1 MTNFICAD
9 MCEIEIKK
17 VAEKALK
24 TADNLGIAT
33 EKAKGIALKAKEKV
47 SESVSDNS
55 ESPVNYAVNKIQD
68 DAKNVSED
76 AIYLFNKQGKKSV
89 NKTVKNTK
97 KLEQS
102 IEEVRA
108 KRKIKKDKSKVNNP
122 DRYTPKAPDDT
133 VMIDDIVSKNTP
145 KNTQNKVRSASSIK
159 TKETV
164 SAVKSNQPIINASK
178 QSVKDTAKAINKSSQ
193 IAKETAKQFAKG
205 AKKAARATK
214 RAIKAMIESTKA
226 LVNAIIAGGWVSVVI
241 IILISLVA
249 ALCSS
254 FYGIFFS
261 SETSQSGMNITSVI
275 QQINNEFDDKIDE
288 IKSSGSF
295 DGVEVIGSRSN
306 WKDILSIYAVKTT
319 TDENNPM
326 EVATVDENKKS
337 ILSSIF
343 WDMNNISKSV
353 ETRTETI
360 TKESTDEQ
368 GNKIE
373 TTKQVE
379 KKYIVITLSG
389 KTAEDMSV
397 SYSFND
403 TQKKYLAELKSDKNN
418 KLWASL
424 IYNIGGVSG
433 GSGIDIKDLDFSN
446 ETVNDTQKK
455 IVAVAT
461 NSAKYG
467 ISARSGYCQAWV
479 ADVYQAVTGSRGSAH
494 CALCAADM
502 WAVSSDWSKI
512 PVGATVYGYASNPYG
527 HVGIYIGNGMVAH
540 NIGEIK
546 IQSLESWVKTYK
558 GFAWG
563 WENGN
568 ILVNN
573 TINKSRVDKHS
584 AFCT

>member
-9 MCEIEIKK
+9 VGEIEIKK

-24 TADNLGIAT
+24 TANNLGIAT
-33 EKAKGIALKAKEKV
+33 EKAKGITLKAKEKV
-47 SESVSDNS
+47 SENVSDNS
-55 ESPVNYAVNKIQD
+55 ESPVNYAVNKVQD
-68 DAKNVSED
+68 NAKSVSED

-89 NKTVKNTK
+89 NETVKNTK

-102 IEEVRA
+102 IEEVQA
-108 KRKIKKDKSKVNNP
+108 KRKIKKDKSKVNTP
-122 DRYTPKAPDDT
+122 DKYTPKAPDDT
-133 VMIDDIVSKNTP
+133 VKTDDIASKNMP

-164 SAVKSNQPIINASK
+164 SVIKSKQPIIKASK
-178 QSVKDTAKAINKSSQ
+178 QSAKDTAKAINKSSQ
-193 IAKETAKQFAKG
+193 IAKETAKQSAKG

-214 RAIKAMIESTKA
+214 RAIKSMIESTKA
-226 LVNAIIAGGWVSVVI
+226 LVNAIIAGGWVSVVV
-241 IILISLVA
+241 IILICLVV

-326 EVATVDENKKS
+326 EVATVDENKKA

-353 ETRTETI
+353 ETRTETV
-360 TKESTDEQ
+360 TKESTDGQ
-368 GNKIE
+368 GNTIE
-373 TTKQVE
+373 TTEQVE
-379 KKYIVITLSG
+379 KKYLVITLTG
-389 KTAEDMSV
+389 KTADDMAN
-397 SYSFND
+397 SYLFND
-403 TQKKYLAELKSDKNN
+403 TQKKYLAELMSDKIN
-418 KLWASL
+418 KCWASL

-502 WAVSSDWSKI
+502 WAVSSDFSQI
-512 PVGATVYGYASNPYG
+512 PVGATVYGYSSSQYG

-546 IQSLESWVKTYK
+546 IQSFESWIKTYK

-563 WENGN
+563 WENGY
-568 ILVNN
+568 I
-573 TINKSRVDKHS
+573 IS
-584 AFCT
+584 F

>member
-1 MTNFICAD
+1 MS
-9 MCEIEIKK
+9 EIEIKK
-17 VAEKALK
+17 VAEKTLK
-24 TADNLGIAT
+24 TADSLGIAT

-47 SESVSDNS
+47 SENVNDNS
-55 ESPVNYAVNKIQD
+55 EIPVNYAIDKVQD
-68 DAKNVSED
+68 DAKNISED
-76 AIYLFNKQGKKSV
+76 AIYLFKKQGKKSV
-89 NKTVKNTK
+89 NETVKNTK

-108 KRKIKKDKSKVNNP
+108 KRKIKKDKSKINNP
-122 DRYTPKAPDDT
+122 DKYTPKAPDDT
-133 VMIDDIVSKNTP
+133 VKTDDDIVSKNIP

-178 QSVKDTAKAINKSSQ
+178 QSAKDTAKAINKSSQ
-193 IAKETAKQFAKG
+193 IAKETAKQSAKG

-241 IILISLVA
+241 IILICLVA

-295 DGVEVIGSRSN
+295 DGVEVIGSCSN
-306 WKDILSIYAVKTT
+306 WKDVLSIYAVKTT

-343 WDMNNISKSV
+343 WDMNGISKSV
-353 ETRTETI
+353 EIRTETI

-373 TTKQVE
+373 TTEQVK
-379 KKYIVITLSG
+379 KKYLVITLTG
-389 KTAEDMSV
+389 KSAEDMST

-403 TQKKYLAELKSDKNN
+403 TQKKYLAELMSDKNN

-433 GSGIDIKDLDFSN
+433 GSGIDIKGLDFSN

-502 WAVSSDWSKI
+502 RAVSSDWSKI

-546 IQSLESWVKTYK
+546 TQSLESWIKTYK

-563 WENGN
+563 WEN
-568 ILVNN
+568 
-573 TINKSRVDKHS
+573 TNKL
-584 AFCT
+584 

>member
-1 MTNFICAD
+1 MIFFKNMTNFICAD

-47 SESVSDNS
+47 SENVSDNS
-55 ESPVNYAVNKIQD
+55 ESPVNYAIDKVQD
-68 DAKNVSED
+68 NVESLSED
-76 AIYLFNKQGKKSV
+76 AVYLFNQQGKKSV
-89 NKTVKNTK
+89 NETVKSTK

-108 KRKIKKDKSKVNNP
+108 RRKIKKDKRKVNNP

-133 VMIDDIVSKNTP
+133 VKTDNIVSKNEP

-164 SAVKSNQPIINASK
+164 SAVKSQQPIIKASK
-178 QSVKDTAKAINKSSQ
+178 QSAKDTAKAINKSSQ
-193 IAKETAKQFAKG
+193 IAKETAKQSAKG

-241 IILISLVA
+241 IILICLVA

-512 PVGATVYGYASNPYG
+512 PVGAAIYGYSSSKYG

-540 NIGEIK
+540 NIGYIK
-546 IQSLESWVKTYK
+546 IEPIEDWIKTYK

-563 WENGN
+563 WENN
-568 ILVNN
+568 MSLV
-573 TINKSRVDKHS
+573 
-584 AFCT
+584 

>member
-1 MTNFICAD
+1 MIFFKNMTNFICAD

-47 SESVSDNS
+47 SENVSDNS
-55 ESPVNYAVNKIQD
+55 ESPVNYAIDKVQD
-68 DAKNVSED
+68 NVESLSED
-76 AIYLFNKQGKKSV
+76 AVYLFNQQGKKSV
-89 NKTVKNTK
+89 NETVKSTK

-108 KRKIKKDKSKVNNP
+108 RRKIKKDKRKVNNP

-133 VMIDDIVSKNTP
+133 VKTDNIVSKNEP

-164 SAVKSNQPIINASK
+164 SAVKSQQPIIKASK
-178 QSVKDTAKAINKSSQ
+178 QSAKDTAKAINKSSQ

-306 WKDILSIYAVKTT
+306 WKDVLSIYAVKTT

-512 PVGATVYGYASNPYG
+512 PVGAAIYGYSSSKYG

-540 NIGEIK
+540 NIGYIK
-546 IQSLESWVKTYK
+546 IEPIEDWIKTYK

-563 WENGN
+563 WENN
-568 ILVNN
+568 MSLV
-573 TINKSRVDKHS
+573 
-584 AFCT
+584 

>member
-1 MTNFICAD
+1 MAKTDIKTVAKKNIKT
-9 MCEIEIKK
+9 IET
-17 VAEKALK
+17 V
-24 TADNLGIAT
+24 GIIT
-33 EKAKGIALKAKEKV
+33 EKVKDAGIKTKDDIGKAIHTDADTPEQ
-47 SESVSDNS
+47 
-55 ESPVNYAVNKIQD
+55 YAAGRFQD
-68 DAKNVSED
+68 TTHSAVTDA
-76 AIYLFNKQGKKSV
+76 AYYFNKAGKKSV
-89 NKTVKNTK
+89 ADTK
-97 KLEQS
+97 KNIENAQVTLED
-102 IEEVRA
+102 IKARRA
-108 KRKIKKDKSKVNNP
+108 ERKAKSKINEQ
-122 DRYTPKAPDDT
+122 TAQS
-133 VMIDDIVSKNTP
+133 VMKTAENTP
-145 KNTQNKVRSASSIK
+145 KKPSDTAMKNAPK
-159 TKETV
+159 TAGNDIRMGNN
-164 SAVKSNQPIINASK
+164 SAVKNKGRTIKTANDAYTK
-178 QSVKDTAKAINKSSQ
+178 AKDIKTAKNTITTNRLAVSKTAEKSRKAAQ
-193 IAKETAKQFAKG
+193 YMRETAREAAKT
-205 AKKAARATK
+205 AKNGFKVLMK
-214 RAIKAMIESTKA
+214 VIKGAIKAAES
-226 LVNAIIAGGWVSVVI
+226 LVSAIIAGGWVSVVI
-241 IILISLVA
+241 IILICLVG

-288 IKSSGSF
+288 IKSSGNF

-306 WKDILSIYAVKTT
+306 WKDVLSIYAVKTT

-326 EVATVDENKKS
+326 EVATVDENKKA

-343 WDMNNISKSV
+343 WDMNGISKSV
-353 ETRTETI
+353 ETRTETV

-368 GNKIE
+368 GNKIK
-373 TTKQVE
+373 TTEPVE
-379 KKYIVITLSG
+379 KKYLVITLSG
-389 KTAEDMSV
+389 KTADDMSV

-403 TQKKYLAELKSDKNN
+403 TQKKYLAELMSDKNN

-502 WAVSSDWSKI
+502 WAVSSDFSQI
-512 PVGATVYGYASNPYG
+512 PVGATVYGYSSSKYG

-546 IQSLESWVKTYK
+546 IQSLESWIKTYK

-563 WENGN
+563 FENGKR
-568 ILVNN
+568 LV
-573 TINKSRVDKHS
+573 
-584 AFCT
+584 

>member
-1 MTNFICAD
+1 MS
-9 MCEIEIKK
+9 EIEIKK

-24 TADNLGIAT
+24 TTDNLGIAT

-295 DGVEVIGSRSN
+295 DGVEVIVSRSN

-368 GNKIE
+368 DNKIE

-403 TQKKYLAELKSDKNN
+403 TQKKYLAELMSDKNN

>member
-1 MTNFICAD
+1 MS
-9 MCEIEIKK
+9 EIEIKK
-17 VAEKALK
+17 VAEKTLK

-47 SESVSDNS
+47 SENVSDNS
-55 ESPVNYAVNKIQD
+55 ESPVNYAIDKVQNN
-68 DAKNVSED
+68 AKSVSED
-76 AIYLFNKQGKKSV
+76 AIYLFNKQGKKSA

-108 KRKIKKDKSKVNNP
+108 RRKIKKDKSKVNNP

-133 VMIDDIVSKNTP
+133 VKTDDIVSKNTP

-164 SAVKSNQPIINASK
+164 SVVKSKQPIINASK
-178 QSVKDTAKAINKSSQ
+178 QSAKDTAKAINKSSQ
-193 IAKETAKQFAKG
+193 MEKQSAKG
-205 AKKAARATK
+205 VKKAARATK

-226 LVNAIIAGGWVSVVI
+226 LVNAIIAGGWASVVVI
-241 IILISLVA
+241 ILICLVA

-306 WKDILSIYAVKTT
+306 WKDVLSIYAIKTT

-326 EVATVDENKKS
+326 EIATVDENKKA

-343 WDMNNISKSV
+343 WDMNGISKSV

-360 TKESTDEQ
+360 TKESTDEH
-368 GNKIE
+368 GNTVE
-373 TTKQVE
+373 TTEQVE
-379 KKYIVITLSG
+379 KKYLVITLSG
-389 KTAEDMSV
+389 KTADDMAN

-403 TQKKYLAELKSDKNN
+403 TQKKYLAELMSDKNN

-502 WAVSSDWSKI
+502 WAVSNDFSQI
-512 PVGATVYGYASNPYG
+512 PVGATVYGYSSSKYG
-527 HVGIYIGNGMVAH
+527 HVGIYIGNGMVSH

-546 IQSLESWVKTYK
+546 IQSLESWIKTYK

-568 ILVNN
+568 VLL
-573 TINKSRVDKHS
+573 
-584 AFCT
+584 

>member
-47 SESVSDNS
+47 SENVSDNS
-55 ESPVNYAVNKIQD
+55 ESPVNYAIDKVQD
-68 DAKNVSED
+68 NVESLSED
-76 AIYLFNKQGKKSV
+76 AVYLFNQQGKKSV
-89 NKTVKNTK
+89 NETVKSTK

-108 KRKIKKDKSKVNNP
+108 RRKIKKDKRKVNNP

-133 VMIDDIVSKNTP
+133 VKTDNIVSKNEP

-379 KKYIVITLSG
+379 KKYIVITLTG
-389 KTAEDMSV
+389 KTAEDMSAT
-397 SYSFND
+397 YSLND
-403 TQKKYLAELKSDKNN
+403 TQKKYLAELMSDKNN

-512 PVGATVYGYASNPYG
+512 PVGAAIYGYSSSKYG

-540 NIGEIK
+540 NIGYIK
-546 IQSLESWVKTYK
+546 IEPIEDWIKTYK

-563 WENGN
+563 WENN
-568 ILVNN
+568 MSLV
-573 TINKSRVDKHS
+573 
-584 AFCT
+584 

>member
-47 SESVSDNS
+47 SENVSDNS
-55 ESPVNYAVNKIQD
+55 ESPVNYAIDKVQD
-68 DAKNVSED
+68 NVESLSED
-76 AIYLFNKQGKKSV
+76 AVYLFNQQGKKSV
-89 NKTVKNTK
+89 NETVKSTK

-108 KRKIKKDKSKVNNP
+108 RRKIKKDKRKVNNP

-133 VMIDDIVSKNTP
+133 VKTDNIVSKNEP

-164 SAVKSNQPIINASK
+164 SAVKSQQPIIKASK
-178 QSVKDTAKAINKSSQ
+178 QSAKDTAKAINKSSQ
-193 IAKETAKQFAKG
+193 IAKETAKQSAKG

-306 WKDILSIYAVKTT
+306 WKDVLSIYAVKTT

-512 PVGATVYGYASNPYG
+512 PVGAAIYGYSSSKYG

-540 NIGEIK
+540 NIGYIK
-546 IQSLESWVKTYK
+546 IEPIEDWIKTYK

-563 WENGN
+563 WENN
-568 ILVNN
+568 MSLV
-573 TINKSRVDKHS
+573 
-584 AFCT
+584 

>member
-1 MTNFICAD
+1 MS
-9 MCEIEIKK
+9 EIEIKK
-17 VAEKALK
+17 VAEKTLK

-33 EKAKGIALKAKEKV
+33 EKAKGITLKAKEKV
-47 SESVSDNS
+47 SENVCDNS
-55 ESPVNYAVNKIQD
+55 ESPVNYAVDKVQNN
-68 DAKNVSED
+68 ATSVSED
-76 AIYLFNKQGKKSV
+76 TVYLFNQQGKKSV
-89 NKTVKNTK
+89 NETVKNTK

-122 DRYTPKAPDDT
+122 DRYTSKPPDDT
-133 VMIDDIVSKNTP
+133 VKTDDNVSKNIP

-164 SAVKSNQPIINASK
+164 SAVKSKQPIINASK
-178 QSVKDTAKAINKSSQ
+178 QSAKDTAKAINKSSQ
-193 IAKETAKQFAKG
+193 MEKQSAKG

-226 LVNAIIAGGWVSVVI
+226 LVNAIIAGGWASVVI
-241 IILISLVA
+241 IILICLVA

-261 SETSQSGMNITSVI
+261 SETSQSGMNITSAI

-343 WDMNNISKSV
+343 WDMNGISKSV

-379 KKYIVITLSG
+379 KKYLVITLTG
-389 KTAEDMSV
+389 KSAEDMSI

-403 TQKKYLAELKSDKNN
+403 TQKKYLTELMSDKNN

-424 IYNIGGVSG
+424 IYNIGRVSG
-433 GSGIDIKDLDFSN
+433 SGSIDIKDLDFSN

-546 IQSLESWVKTYK
+546 TQSLESWIKTYK

-563 WENGN
+563 WEN
-568 ILVNN
+568 
-573 TINKSRVDKHS
+573 TNKL
-584 AFCT
+584 

>member
-1 MTNFICAD
+1 MS
-9 MCEIEIKK
+9 EIEIKK
-17 VAEKALK
+17 VAEKTLK

-33 EKAKGIALKAKEKV
+33 EKAKGITLKAKEKV
-47 SESVSDNS
+47 SENVSDNS
-55 ESPVNYAVNKIQD
+55 ESPVNYAVNKVQD
-68 DAKNVSED
+68 DAKNVLEN
-76 AIYLFNKQGKKSV
+76 AVYLFNKQGKKSV
-89 NKTVKNTK
+89 NETVKNTK

-108 KRKIKKDKSKVNNP
+108 KRKIKKDKRKANNP
-122 DRYTPKAPDDT
+122 DRYTPKAQIEIVKTDDN
-133 VMIDDIVSKNTP
+133 VSKNTP

-164 SAVKSNQPIINASK
+164 SAVKSKQPIIKASK
-178 QSVKDTAKAINKSSQ
+178 QSAKDTAKVINKSSQ
-193 IAKETAKQFAKG
+193 IAKETAKQSAKG
-205 AKKAARATK
+205 AKKAA

-226 LVNAIIAGGWVSVVI
+226 LVNAIIAGGWVSVII
-241 IILISLVA
+241 IILICLVA

-306 WKDILSIYAVKTT
+306 WKDVLSIYAVKTT

-326 EVATVDENKKS
+326 EIATVDENKKS

-343 WDMNNISKSV
+343 WDMKGISKSV
-353 ETRTETI
+353 ETRTETV

-368 GNKIE
+368 GNKLKITE
-373 TTKQVE
+373 QVE
-379 KKYIVITLSG
+379 KKYLVITLSG

-403 TQKKYLAELKSDKNN
+403 TQKKYLAELMSDKNN

-433 GSGIDIKDLDFSN
+433 GSGIDIKDLVFSN

-461 NSAKYG
+461 NLAKYG

-502 WAVSSDWSKI
+502 WAVSSDFSQI
-512 PVGATVYGYASNPYG
+512 PVGATVYGYSSSKYG

-546 IQSLESWVKTYK
+546 IQSLESWIKTYK

-568 ILVNN
+568 DILN
-573 TINKSRVDKHS
+573 
-584 AFCT
+584 

>member
-9 MCEIEIKK
+9 MSEIEIKK
-17 VAEKALK
+17 VAEKTLK

-55 ESPVNYAVNKIQD
+55 ESPVNYAIDKVQD
-68 DAKNVSED
+68 NAKNVSEN
-76 AIYLFNKQGKKSV
+76 AVYLFKKQSKKSV
-89 NKTVKNTK
+89 NETVKNTK
-97 KLEQS
+97 KLERS
-102 IEEVRA
+102 IEDVRA
-108 KRKIKKDKSKVNNP
+108 KRKMKNDKSKVNNP
-122 DRYTPKAPDDT
+122 DKYTPKAPDDT
-133 VMIDDIVSKNTP
+133 VKTDDIVSKNTP

-164 SAVKSNQPIINASK
+164 SAVKSNQPIINVSK
-178 QSVKDTAKAINKSSQ
+178 QSAKDTAKAINKSSQ
-193 IAKETAKQFAKG
+193 VAKETAKQSAKG

-226 LVNAIIAGGWVSVVI
+226 LVNALIAGGWVSVVI
-241 IILISLVA
+241 IILICLVA

-295 DGVEVIGSRSN
+295 DGVEIIGSRSN

-343 WDMNNISKSV
+343 WDMNGISKSV
-353 ETRTETI
+353 EIRTETI

-368 GNKIE
+368 GNTIE
-373 TTKQVE
+373 ATEQVE
-379 KKYIVITLSG
+379 KKYLVITLTG
-389 KTAEDMSV
+389 KTAEDMSAT
-397 SYSFND
+397 YLFND
-403 TQKKYLAELKSDKNN
+403 TQKKYLAELMSDKIN
-418 KLWASL
+418 KFWASL

-446 ETVNDTQKK
+446 ETVNDAQKK

-502 WAVSSDWSKI
+502 WAVSSDFSQI
-512 PVGATVYGYASNPYG
+512 PVGATVYGYSSSQYG

-540 NIGEIK
+540 NIGKIK
-546 IQSLESWVKTYK
+546 IQSLESWIKTYK

-563 WENGN
+563 WENN
-568 ILVNN
+568 MSLV
-573 TINKSRVDKHS
+573 
-584 AFCT
+584 

>member
-1 MTNFICAD
+1 MSNVKIKQTAETVIKTSENIGIVNEKIKDVGVRTKEKINNATEQTNSNSPEQYAVEKVQEKAKDGAD
-9 MCEIEIKK
+9 YAVYEFNRKGRK
-17 VAEKALK
+17 SVAETKKNIETAKMTLEDVKARRKAQQAESTVKETQNTINADVTFSSQAETSKPPVKNPPKQANNTIK
-24 TADNLGIAT
+24 TGNAQTVKATQKASKKAT
-33 EKAKGIALKAKEKV
+33 EKASAKAVKKSAQTNAIAVTKTAEKSRKAAERLKQTAKETKRFVQLLIKFLNKALKAA
-47 SESVSDNS
+47 
-55 ESPVNYAVNKIQD
+55 YTA
-68 DAKNVSED
+68 AKS
-76 AIYLFNKQGKKSV
+76 L
-89 NKTVKNTK
+89 
-97 KLEQS
+97 
-102 IEEVRA
+102 
-108 KRKIKKDKSKVNNP
+108 
-122 DRYTPKAPDDT
+122 
-133 VMIDDIVSKNTP
+133 
-145 KNTQNKVRSASSIK
+145 
-159 TKETV
+159 V
-164 SAVKSNQPIINASK
+164 SAV
-178 QSVKDTAKAINKSSQ
+178 
-193 IAKETAKQFAKG
+193 
-205 AKKAARATK
+205 
-214 RAIKAMIESTKA
+214 
-226 LVNAIIAGGWVSVVI
+226 IAGGWVSVVI
-241 IILISLVA
+241 IILICLVA

-288 IKSSGSF
+288 MKSSGSF

-306 WKDILSIYAVKTT
+306 WKDVLSIYAVKTT
-319 TDENNPM
+319 TDENSPM
-326 EVATVDENKKS
+326 EVATVDENKKA

-343 WDMNNISKSV
+343 WDMNGISKSV
-353 ETRTETI
+353 ETRTETV

-368 GNKIE
+368 GNKVE

-379 KKYIVITLSG
+379 KKYLVITLSG

-403 TQKKYLAELKSDKNN
+403 TQKKYLAELMSDKNN

-502 WAVSSDWSKI
+502 WAVSSDFSQI
-512 PVGATVYGYASNPYG
+512 PVGATVYGYSSSQYG

-546 IQSLESWVKTYK
+546 IQSLESWIETYK
-558 GFAWG
+558 GFSWG
-563 WENGN
+563 WEN
-568 ILVNN
+568 
-573 TINKSRVDKHS
+573 NK
-584 AFCT
+584 TLIQLQG

>member
-1 MTNFICAD
+1 MS
-9 MCEIEIKK
+9 EIEIKK
-17 VAEKALK
+17 VAEKTLK

-55 ESPVNYAVNKIQD
+55 ESPVNYAIDKVQD
-68 DAKNVSED
+68 DAKNISED
-76 AIYLFNKQGKKSV
+76 AIYLFKKQGKKSV
-89 NKTVKNTK
+89 NETVKNTK

-122 DRYTPKAPDDT
+122 DKYTPKAPDDT
-133 VMIDDIVSKNTP
+133 VKTDDIVSKNTP

-164 SAVKSNQPIINASK
+164 SVIKSKQPIIKARK

-193 IAKETAKQFAKG
+193 ITKETAKQSAKG

-214 RAIKAMIESTKA
+214 RVIKAMIESTKA

-241 IILISLVA
+241 IILICLVA

-306 WKDILSIYAVKTT
+306 WKDVLSIYAVKTT

-326 EVATVDENKKS
+326 EIATVDESKKS

-343 WDMNNISKSV
+343 WDMNGISKSV
-353 ETRTETI
+353 ETRTETV
-360 TKESTDEQ
+360 TKESTDGQ
-368 GNKIE
+368 GNTIE
-373 TTKQVE
+373 TTEQVE
-379 KKYIVITLSG
+379 KKYLVITLSG
-389 KTAEDMSV
+389 KTAEDMST

-403 TQKKYLAELKSDKNN
+403 TQKKYLAELMSDKNN

-433 GSGIDIKDLDFSN
+433 DSGIDIKDLDFSN

-502 WAVSSDWSKI
+502 WAVSNDFSQI
-512 PVGATVYGYASNPYG
+512 PVGATVYGYSSSKYG

-546 IQSLESWVKTYK
+546 IQSLESWIKTYK

-563 WENGN
+563 WENGKG
-568 ILVNN
+568 LV
-573 TINKSRVDKHS
+573 
-584 AFCT
+584 

>member
-1 MTNFICAD
+1 MS
-9 MCEIEIKK
+9 EIEIKK
-17 VAEKALK
+17 VAEKTLK

-55 ESPVNYAVNKIQD
+55 ESPVNYAVNKVQNN
-68 DAKNVSED
+68 AKSVSEN
-76 AIYLFNKQGKKSV
+76 AVYLFNKQGKKSV
-89 NKTVKNTK
+89 NETVKNTK

-122 DRYTPKAPDDT
+122 DKYTPKAPDDT
-133 VMIDDIVSKNTP
+133 VKTDDDIVSKNIP

-178 QSVKDTAKAINKSSQ
+178 QSVKDTAKSINKSFQ
-193 IAKETAKQFAKG
+193 IAKETAKQSAKG

-226 LVNAIIAGGWVSVVI
+226 LVNAIIAGGWVSVVV
-241 IILISLVA
+241 IILICLVA

-295 DGVEVIGSRSN
+295 DGIEVIGSRSN
-306 WKDILSIYAVKTT
+306 WKDVLSIYAVKTT
-319 TDENNPM
+319 TDKDNPM
-326 EVATVDENKKS
+326 EIATVDENKKA

-343 WDMNNISKSV
+343 WDMNKISKSV
-353 ETRTETI
+353 ETRTETV
-360 TKESTDEQ
+360 TKESTDGQ
-368 GNKIE
+368 GNTIE
-373 TTKQVE
+373 TTEQVE
-379 KKYIVITLSG
+379 KKYLVITLSS
-389 KTAEDMSV
+389 KTADDMST

-403 TQKKYLAELKSDKNN
+403 TQKKYLAELMSDKNN

-461 NSAKYG
+461 NSAKYS
-467 ISARSGYCQAWV
+467 ITARTGYCQAWV

-502 WAVSSDWSKI
+502 WAVSSDFSQI
-512 PVGATVYGYASNPYG
+512 PVGATVYGYSSSKYG

-546 IQSLESWVKTYK
+546 IQSLESWIKTYK

-563 WENGN
+563 WENGDSL
-568 ILVNN
+568 I
-573 TINKSRVDKHS
+573 
-584 AFCT
+584 

>member
-1 MTNFICAD
+1 MAN
-9 MCEIEIKK
+9 
-17 VAEKALK
+17 
-24 TADNLGIAT
+24 
-33 EKAKGIALKAKEKV
+33 
-47 SESVSDNS
+47 
-55 ESPVNYAVNKIQD
+55 
-68 DAKNVSED
+68 
-76 AIYLFNKQGKKSV
+76 
-89 NKTVKNTK
+89 
-97 KLEQS
+97 
-102 IEEVRA
+102 
-108 KRKIKKDKSKVNNP
+108 
-122 DRYTPKAPDDT
+122 
-133 VMIDDIVSKNTP
+133 
-145 KNTQNKVRSASSIK
+145 IK
-159 TKETV
+159 TKDTKKGTIKTIDKASIATQKIKQFYVATKEKAENVAKTDGNSPEEYASNRV
-164 SAVKSNQPIINASK
+164 ENGIHKDVYDGAYLFDKAGRKGLKDTKVNYYKAKDGIHRFKQQRAEQSLRKQTSQNTNSTIKTLEKSEKKIKQSAISAGQKTIKFAGKEASK
-178 QSVKDTAKAINKSSQ
+178 TVHKSVKTAEQVSKTAIKTSQQTAKAAQK
-193 IAKETAKQFAKG
+193 T
-205 AKKAARATK
+205 ARATVK
-214 RAIKAMIESTKA
+214 ASQKIAQATKATAKATATTIKAAAKATVTAVRAIIAGTKA
-226 LVNAIIAGGWVSVVI
+226 LVAAIAAGGWVSVVV
-241 IILISLVA
+241 IILICLVA

-275 QQINNEFDDKIDE
+275 QQIDNEFDDKIDE

-306 WKDILSIYAVKTT
+306 WKDVLSIYAVKTT

-326 EVATVDENKKS
+326 EIATVDETKKS

-368 GNKIE
+368 GNTVE
-373 TTKQVE
+373 TTEQVE
-379 KKYIVITLSG
+379 KKYLVITLTG
-389 KTAEDMSV
+389 KSAEDMST
-397 SYSFND
+397 SYSFNA
-403 TQKKYLAELKSDKNN
+403 TQKKYLAELMSDKNN

-433 GSGIDIKDLDFSN
+433 GGSIDIKDLDFSN

-502 WAVSSDWSKI
+502 WAVSSDFSQI
-512 PVGATVYGYASNPYG
+512 PVGATVYGYSSSQYG
-527 HVGIYIGNGMVAH
+527 HVGIYIGNGMVVH

-546 IQSLESWVKTYK
+546 IQSLESWIKTYK

-563 WENGN
+563 WENA
-568 ILVNN
+568 
-573 TINKSRVDKHS
+573 NKL
-584 AFCT
+584 

>member
-1 MTNFICAD
+1 MS
-9 MCEIEIKK
+9 EIEIKK

-33 EKAKGIALKAKEKV
+33 EKAKGITLKAKEKV
-47 SESVSDNS
+47 SKNVSDNS
-55 ESPVNYAVNKIQD
+55 ESPVNSAIDKVQD
-68 DAKNVSED
+68 NAKSVSED
-76 AIYLFNKQGKKSV
+76 TIYLFNKQGKKSV
-89 NKTVKNTK
+89 NETVKNTK
-97 KLEQS
+97 KLERS

-108 KRKIKKDKSKVNNP
+108 KRKIKKDKSKINNP
-122 DRYTPKAPDDT
+122 DKYTLKAPDDT
-133 VMIDDIVSKNTP
+133 VKTDDIVSKNTP

-164 SAVKSNQPIINASK
+164 SAVKSQQPIIKASK
-178 QSVKDTAKAINKSSQ
+178 QSAKDTAKAINKSSQ
-193 IAKETAKQFAKG
+193 IAKETAKQSAKG
-205 AKKAARATK
+205 AKKAA

-241 IILISLVA
+241 IILICLVA

-288 IKSSGSF
+288 IKLSGSF

-306 WKDILSIYAVKTT
+306 WKDVLSIYAVKTT

-326 EVATVDENKKS
+326 EVATVDENKKA

-353 ETRTETI
+353 ETRTETV

-368 GNKIE
+368 GNTVE
-373 TTKQVE
+373 ATEQVE
-379 KKYIVITLSG
+379 KKYLVITLTG
-389 KTAEDMSV
+389 KSAEDMSI

-403 TQKKYLAELKSDKNN
+403 TQKKYLAELMSDKNN
-418 KLWASL
+418 KLWTSL

-446 ETVNDTQKK
+446 ETDNDTQKK

-461 NSAKYG
+461 NTSKYG

-512 PVGATVYGYASNPYG
+512 PVGAAIYGYSSSKYG

-546 IQSLESWVKTYK
+546 IQSLESWIKTYK

-568 ILVNN
+568 GLV
-573 TINKSRVDKHS
+573 
-584 AFCT
+584 

>member
-1 MTNFICAD
+1 MS
-9 MCEIEIKK
+9 EIEIKK
-17 VAEKALK
+17 VAEKTLK

-55 ESPVNYAVNKIQD
+55 ERPVNYAIDKVQD
-68 DAKNVSED
+68 DAKNISED
-76 AIYLFNKQGKKSV
+76 AIYLFKKQGKKSV
-89 NKTVKNTK
+89 NETVKNTK

-122 DRYTPKAPDDT
+122 DKYTPKAPDDT
-133 VMIDDIVSKNTP
+133 VKTDDDIVSKNIP

-178 QSVKDTAKAINKSSQ
+178 QSVKDTAKSINKSFQ
-193 IAKETAKQFAKG
+193 IAKETAKQSAKG

-214 RAIKAMIESTKA
+214 RAIKSMIESTKA

-241 IILISLVA
+241 IILICLVA

-275 QQINNEFDDKIDE
+275 RQINNEFDDKIDE

-306 WKDILSIYAVKTT
+306 WKDVLSIYAVKTT

-326 EVATVDENKKS
+326 EIATVDENKKS

-353 ETRTETI
+353 ETRTETV
-360 TKESTDEQ
+360 TKESTDKQ
-368 GNKIE
+368 GNKVE

-379 KKYIVITLSG
+379 KKYLVITLSG
-389 KTAEDMSV
+389 KSAEDMSAT
-397 SYSFND
+397 YSFND
-403 TQKKYLAELKSDKNN
+403 TQKKYLAELMSDKNN

-502 WAVSSDWSKI
+502 WAVSSDFSQI
-512 PVGATVYGYASNPYG
+512 PVGATVYGYSSSKYG

-546 IQSLESWVKTYK
+546 IQSLESWVKNYK

-563 WENGN
+563 WENGY
-568 ILVNN
+568 I
-573 TINKSRVDKHS
+573 KE
-584 AFCT
+584 

>member
-1 MTNFICAD
+1 MS
-9 MCEIEIKK
+9 EIEIKK
-17 VAEKALK
+17 AAEKALK

-33 EKAKGIALKAKEKV
+33 EKAKGITLKAKEKV
-47 SESVSDNS
+47 SKNVSDNS
-55 ESPVNYAVNKIQD
+55 ESPVNSAIDKVQD
-68 DAKNVSED
+68 NAKSVSED
-76 AIYLFNKQGKKSV
+76 TIYLFNKQGKKSV
-89 NKTVKNTK
+89 NETVKNTK
-97 KLEQS
+97 KLERS

-108 KRKIKKDKSKVNNP
+108 KRKIKKDKSKINNP
-122 DRYTPKAPDDT
+122 DKYTLKAPDDT
-133 VMIDDIVSKNTP
+133 VKTDDIVSKNTP

-164 SAVKSNQPIINASK
+164 SAVKSQQPIIKASK
-178 QSVKDTAKAINKSSQ
+178 QSAKDTAKAINKSSQ
-193 IAKETAKQFAKG
+193 IAKETAKQSAKG
-205 AKKAARATK
+205 AKKAA

-241 IILISLVA
+241 IILICLVA

-288 IKSSGSF
+288 IKLSGSF

-306 WKDILSIYAVKTT
+306 WKDVLSIYAVKTT

-326 EVATVDENKKS
+326 EVATVDENKKA

-353 ETRTETI
+353 ETRTETV

-368 GNKIE
+368 GNTVE
-373 TTKQVE
+373 ATEQVE
-379 KKYIVITLSG
+379 KKYLVITLTG
-389 KTAEDMSV
+389 KSAEDMSI

-403 TQKKYLAELKSDKNN
+403 TQKKYLAELMSDKNN
-418 KLWASL
+418 KLWTSL

-512 PVGATVYGYASNPYG
+512 PVGAAIYGYSSSKYG

-546 IQSLESWVKTYK
+546 IQSLESWIKTYK

-568 ILVNN
+568 GLV
-573 TINKSRVDKHS
+573 
-584 AFCT
+584 

>member
-1 MTNFICAD
+1 MS
-9 MCEIEIKK
+9 EIEIKK

-33 EKAKGIALKAKEKV
+33 EKAKGITLKAKEKV
-47 SESVSDNS
+47 SKNVSDNS
-55 ESPVNYAVNKIQD
+55 ESPVNYAIDKVQD
-68 DAKNVSED
+68 NAKNVSED

-89 NKTVKNTK
+89 NETVKNTK

-102 IEEVRA
+102 IEEVRV

-122 DRYTPKAPDDT
+122 DKY
-133 VMIDDIVSKNTP
+133 TP

-159 TKETV
+159 TKETI
-164 SAVKSNQPIINASK
+164 SAVKSNQPIVKSSK
-178 QSVKDTAKAINKSSQ
+178 QSAKDTAKAINKSSQ
-193 IAKETAKQFAKG
+193 IAKETAKQSAKG

-226 LVNAIIAGGWVSVVI
+226 LVNAIIAGGWVSVVV
-241 IILISLVA
+241 IILICLVA

-306 WKDILSIYAVKTT
+306 WKDVLSIYAVKTT

-326 EVATVDENKKS
+326 EVATVDENKKA

-343 WDMNNISKSV
+343 WNMNNISKSV

-379 KKYIVITLSG
+379 KKYLVITLTG
-389 KTAEDMSV
+389 KTTDDMAN

-403 TQKKYLAELKSDKNN
+403 TQKKYLAELMSDKNN

-502 WAVSSDWSKI
+502 WAVSSDFSQI

-546 IQSLESWVKTYK
+546 IQSLESWIKTYK

-568 ILVNN
+568 DILN
-573 TINKSRVDKHS
+573 
-584 AFCT
+584 

>member
-1 MTNFICAD
+1 MAKTDIKTVAKKNIKT
-9 MCEIEIKK
+9 IET
-17 VAEKALK
+17 V
-24 TADNLGIAT
+24 GIIT
-33 EKAKGIALKAKEKV
+33 EKVKDAGIKTKDDIGKAIHTDADTPEQ
-47 SESVSDNS
+47 
-55 ESPVNYAVNKIQD
+55 YAAGRFQD
-68 DAKNVSED
+68 TTHSAVTDA
-76 AIYLFNKQGKKSV
+76 AYYFNKAGKKSV
-89 NKTVKNTK
+89 ADTK
-97 KLEQS
+97 KNIENAQVTLED
-102 IEEVRA
+102 IKARRA
-108 KRKIKKDKSKVNNP
+108 ERKAKSKINEQ
-122 DRYTPKAPDDT
+122 TAQS
-133 VMIDDIVSKNTP
+133 VMKTAENTP
-145 KNTQNKVRSASSIK
+145 KKPSDTAMKNAPK
-159 TKETV
+159 TAGNDIRMGNN
-164 SAVKSNQPIINASK
+164 SAVKNKGRTIKTANDAYTK
-178 QSVKDTAKAINKSSQ
+178 AKDIKTAKNTITTNRLAVSKTAEKSRKAAQ
-193 IAKETAKQFAKG
+193 YMRETAREAAKT
-205 AKKAARATK
+205 AKNGFKVLMK
-214 RAIKAMIESTKA
+214 VIKGAIKAAES
-226 LVNAIIAGGWVSVVI
+226 LVSAIIAGGWVSVVI
-241 IILISLVA
+241 IILICRVG

-275 QQINNEFDDKIDE
+275 QQINNEFDEKIDE

-326 EVATVDENKKS
+326 EIATVNENKKA

-360 TKESTDEQ
+360 TKESTDKQ
-368 GNKIE
+368 GNKVE
-373 TTKQVE
+373 TTEQVE
-379 KKYIVITLSG
+379 KKYLVITLTG
-389 KTAEDMSV
+389 KSAEDMSI

-403 TQKKYLAELKSDKNN
+403 TQKKYLAELMSDKNN

-424 IYNIGGVSG
+424 IYNIGGIS
-433 GSGIDIKDLDFSN
+433 GSGSIDIKDLDFSN

-502 WAVSSDWSKI
+502 WAVSSDFSQI
-512 PVGATVYGYASNPYG
+512 PVGATVYGYSSSQYG

-546 IQSLESWVKTYK
+546 IQSLESWIKTYK

-563 WENGN
+563 FENGKR
-568 ILVNN
+568 LV
-573 TINKSRVDKHS
+573 
-584 AFCT
+584 

>member
-1 MTNFICAD
+1 MS
-9 MCEIEIKK
+9 EIEIKK
-17 VAEKALK
+17 VADRTLK

-33 EKAKGIALKAKEKV
+33 EKAKGITLKAKEKV
-47 SESVSDNS
+47 SKNVSDNS
-55 ESPVNYAVNKIQD
+55 ESPVNYAIDKVQD
-68 DAKNVSED
+68 NAKNVSED
-76 AIYLFNKQGKKSV
+76 AIYLFKKQGKKSV
-89 NKTVKNTK
+89 NETVKNTK

-122 DRYTPKAPDDT
+122 DKYTPKAPDDT
-133 VMIDDIVSKNTP
+133 VKTDNIVSKNTP

-164 SAVKSNQPIINASK
+164 SVIKSKQPIIKARK

-193 IAKETAKQFAKG
+193 ITKETAKQSAKG

-214 RAIKAMIESTKA
+214 RVIKAMIESTKA

-241 IILISLVA
+241 IILICLVA

-306 WKDILSIYAVKTT
+306 WKDVLSIYAVKTT

-326 EVATVDENKKS
+326 EIATVDESKKS

-368 GNKIE
+368 GNKVK
-373 TTKQVE
+373 TTEQVE
-379 KKYIVITLSG
+379 KKYLVITLTG
-389 KTAEDMSV
+389 KTADDMAN
-397 SYSFND
+397 SYSFNG
-403 TQKKYLAELKSDKNN
+403 TQKKYLAELMSDKNN

-502 WAVSSDWSKI
+502 WAVSSDFSQI
-512 PVGATVYGYASNPYG
+512 PVGATVYGYSSSKYG

-540 NIGEIK
+540 NIGKIK
-546 IQSLESWVKTYK
+546 IQSLESWIETYK

-563 WENGN
+563 WENGY
-568 ILVNN
+568 I
-573 TINKSRVDKHS
+573 KE
-584 AFCT
+584 

>member
-1 MTNFICAD
+1 MS
-9 MCEIEIKK
+9 EIEIKK

-24 TADNLGIAT
+24 TTDNLGIAT

-275 QQINNEFDDKIDE
+275 QQINNGFDDKIDE

-368 GNKIE
+368 DNKIE

-403 TQKKYLAELKSDKNN
+403 TQKKYLAELMSDKNN

-546 IQSLESWVKTYK
+546 IQSLESWIKTYK

>member
-1 MTNFICAD
+1 MS
-9 MCEIEIKK
+9 EIEIKK
-17 VAEKALK
+17 VAERTLK

-33 EKAKGIALKAKEKV
+33 EKAKGITLKAKEKV
-47 SESVSDNS
+47 SENVSDNS
-55 ESPVNYAVNKIQD
+55 ESPVNYAIDKVQD
-68 DAKNVSED
+68 NAKSVSED
-76 AIYLFNKQGKKSV
+76 AIYLFKKQGKKSV
-89 NKTVKNTK
+89 NETVKNTK

-122 DRYTPKAPDDT
+122 DKYTPKAPDDT
-133 VMIDDIVSKNTP
+133 VKTDDDIVSKNIP

-178 QSVKDTAKAINKSSQ
+178 QSTKDTAKAINKSSQ
-193 IAKETAKQFAKG
+193 IAKETAKQSAKG

-241 IILISLVA
+241 IILICIVA

-288 IKSSGSF
+288 IKSLGSF

-326 EVATVDENKKS
+326 EVATVDENKKA

-343 WDMNNISKSV
+343 WDMNGISKSV
-353 ETRTETI
+353 ETRTETV

-368 GNKIE
+368 GNKIK
-373 TTKQVE
+373 TTEQVE
-379 KKYIVITLSG
+379 KKYLVITLSG
-389 KTAEDMSV
+389 KTADDMSV

-403 TQKKYLAELKSDKNN
+403 TQKKYLAELMSDKNN

-433 GSGIDIKDLDFSN
+433 GGSIDIKDLDFSN
-446 ETVNDTQKK
+446 GTVNDTQKK

-502 WAVSSDWSKI
+502 WAVSSDFSQI
-512 PVGATVYGYASNPYG
+512 PVGATVYGYSSSKYG

-546 IQSLESWVKTYK
+546 IQSLESWIKTYK

-563 WENGN
+563 FENGYV
-568 ILVNN
+568 IM
-573 TINKSRVDKHS
+573 
-584 AFCT
+584 

>member
-1 MTNFICAD
+1 MS
-9 MCEIEIKK
+9 EIEIKK
-17 VAEKALK
+17 VAEKTLK

-47 SESVSDNS
+47 SENVSDNS
-55 ESPVNYAVNKIQD
+55 ESPVNYAIDKVQNN
-68 DAKNVSED
+68 AKSVSEN
-76 AIYLFNKQGKKSV
+76 AVYLFNKQGKKSV
-89 NKTVKNTK
+89 NETVKSTK

-108 KRKIKKDKSKVNNP
+108 KKKINKDKSKINNP
-122 DRYTPKAPDDT
+122 DKYTPKAPDDT
-133 VMIDDIVSKNTP
+133 VKTDDIVSKNTP

-178 QSVKDTAKAINKSSQ
+178 QSAKDTAKAINKSSQ
-193 IAKETAKQFAKG
+193 IAKETAKQSAKG

-241 IILISLVA
+241 IILICLVA

-295 DGVEVIGSRSN
+295 DGVEIIGSRSN

-326 EVATVDENKKS
+326 EVATVDENKKA

-353 ETRTETI
+353 ETRTETV

-368 GNKIE
+368 GNTIE

-379 KKYIVITLSG
+379 KTYLVITLSG
-389 KTAEDMSV
+389 KTADDMAN

-403 TQKKYLAELKSDKNN
+403 TQKKYLAELMSDKNN

-424 IYNIGGVSG
+424 IYNIDGVSG
-433 GSGIDIKDLDFSN
+433 GSGIDIKNLDFSN

-502 WAVSSDWSKI
+502 WAVSSDFSQI
-512 PVGATVYGYASNPYG
+512 AVGATVYGYSSSKYG

-563 WENGN
+563 WENGSG
-568 ILVNN
+568 IQ
-573 TINKSRVDKHS
+573 I
-584 AFCT
+584 

>member
-1 MTNFICAD
+1 MR
-9 MCEIEIKK
+9 EIEIKK
-17 VAEKALK
+17 VAEKTLK

-33 EKAKGIALKAKEKV
+33 EKAKVIALKAKEKV
-47 SESVSDNS
+47 SENVSDNS
-55 ESPVNYAVNKIQD
+55 ESPVNYAIDKVQNN
-68 DAKNVSED
+68 AKSVSEN
-76 AIYLFNKQGKKSV
+76 AVYLFNKQGKKSV
-89 NKTVKNTK
+89 NETVKNTK

-108 KRKIKKDKSKVNNP
+108 KRKIKKDKSKINNP
-122 DRYTPKAPDDT
+122 DKYTPKAPDDT
-133 VMIDDIVSKNTP
+133 VKTDDDIVSKNIP

-178 QSVKDTAKAINKSSQ
+178 QSAKDTAKAINKSSQ
-193 IAKETAKQFAKG
+193 MAKQSAKG

-241 IILISLVA
+241 IILICLVA

-261 SETSQSGMNITSVI
+261 SEPSQNGMNITSVI

-295 DGVEVIGSRSN
+295 DRVEVIGSRSN

-326 EVATVDENKKS
+326 EVATVDENKKA

-343 WDMNNISKSV
+343 WDMNGIAKSV
-353 ETRTETI
+353 ETQTETV

-368 GNKIE
+368 GNTIE
-373 TTKQVE
+373 TTEQVE
-379 KKYIVITLSG
+379 KKYLVITLTG
-389 KTAEDMSV
+389 KSAEDMSAT
-397 SYSFND
+397 YSFND
-403 TQKKYLAELKSDKNN
+403 MQKKYLAELMSDKNN

-433 GSGIDIKDLDFSN
+433 GSGIDTKDLDFSN

-502 WAVSSDWSKI
+502 WAVSNDFSQI
-512 PVGATVYGYASNPYG
+512 PVGATVYGYSSSQYG

-540 NIGEIK
+540 NIGEIE
-546 IQSLESWVKTYK
+546 IQSLESWIKTYK

-563 WENGN
+563 WENGIK
-568 ILVNN
+568 IL
-573 TINKSRVDKHS
+573 
-584 AFCT
+584 

>member
-1 MTNFICAD
+1 MS
-9 MCEIEIKK
+9 EIEIKK

-33 EKAKGIALKAKEKV
+33 EKAKGITLRAKEKV
-47 SESVSDNS
+47 SENVSDNS
-55 ESPVNYAVNKIQD
+55 ESPVNYAVNKVQD
-68 DAKNVSED
+68 NAKSVSED
-76 AIYLFNKQGKKSV
+76 AIYLFKKLGKKSV
-89 NKTVKNTK
+89 NETVKNTK

-108 KRKIKKDKSKVNNP
+108 KRKIKKDKRKVNNP
-122 DRYTPKAPDDT
+122 DKYTPKAPDDT
-133 VMIDDIVSKNTP
+133 VKTDDDIVSKNIP

-178 QSVKDTAKAINKSSQ
+178 QSAKDTAKAINKSSQ
-193 IAKETAKQFAKG
+193 IAKETAKQSAKG
-205 AKKAARATK
+205 AKKAARTTK

-226 LVNAIIAGGWVSVVI
+226 LVNAIIVGGWVSVVI
-241 IILISLVA
+241 IILICLVA

-326 EVATVDENKKS
+326 EIATVDENKKS

-360 TKESTDEQ
+360 TKESTDGQ
-368 GNKIE
+368 GNTIE

-379 KKYIVITLSG
+379 KTYLVITLSG
-389 KTAEDMSV
+389 KTADDMDN

-403 TQKKYLAELKSDKNN
+403 TQKKYLAELMSDKNN

-502 WAVSSDWSKI
+502 WAVSSDFSQI
-512 PVGATVYGYASNPYG
+512 PVGATVYGYSSSQYG

>member
-1 MTNFICAD
+1 MS
-9 MCEIEIKK
+9 EIEIKK
-17 VAEKALK
+17 VAEKTLK

-47 SESVSDNS
+47 SENVSDNS
-55 ESPVNYAVNKIQD
+55 ESPVNYAVDKVQNNVKS
-68 DAKNVSED
+68 VSESTV
-76 AIYLFNKQGKKSV
+76 YLFNNQGKKSV
-89 NKTVKNTK
+89 NETVKNTK

-108 KRKIKKDKSKVNNP
+108 KRKNKKDKRKVNNP
-122 DRYTPKAPDDT
+122 DKYTPKAPDDT
-133 VMIDDIVSKNTP
+133 VKTDDDIVSKNIP

-178 QSVKDTAKAINKSSQ
+178 QSVKDTAKSINKSFQ
-193 IAKETAKQFAKG
+193 IAKETAKQSAKG
-205 AKKAARATK
+205 AKKAARSTK
-214 RAIKAMIESTKA
+214 RAIKSMIESTKA

-241 IILISLVA
+241 IILICLVA

-275 QQINNEFDDKIDE
+275 RQINNEFDDKINE

-306 WKDILSIYAVKTT
+306 WKDVLSIYAVKTT

-326 EVATVDENKKS
+326 EIATVDENKKS

-343 WDMNNISKSV
+343 WDMNNKSKSV
-353 ETRTETI
+353 ETRTETV
-360 TKESTDEQ
+360 TKESTDKQ
-368 GNKIE
+368 GNKVE

-379 KKYIVITLSG
+379 KKYLVITLSG
-389 KTAEDMSV
+389 KSAEDMSAT
-397 SYSFND
+397 YSFND
-403 TQKKYLAELKSDKNN
+403 TQKKYLAELMSDKNN

-502 WAVSSDWSKI
+502 WAVSSDFSQI
-512 PVGATVYGYASNPYG
+512 PVGATVYGYSSSKYG

-546 IQSLESWVKTYK
+546 IQSLESWVKNYK

-563 WENGN
+563 WENGY
-568 ILVNN
+568 I
-573 TINKSRVDKHS
+573 KE
-584 AFCT
+584 

>member
-1 MTNFICAD
+1 MS
-9 MCEIEIKK
+9 EIEIKK

-47 SESVSDNS
+47 SENVSDNS
-55 ESPVNYAVNKIQD
+55 ESPVNYAIDKVHDN
-68 DAKNVSED
+68 AKSVSED

-89 NKTVKNTK
+89 NETVKNTK

-108 KRKIKKDKSKVNNP
+108 KRKIKKDKSKINSP
-122 DRYTPKAPDDT
+122 DKYTLKAQTET
-133 VMIDDIVSKNTP
+133 VKTDDDIVSKNTP

-164 SAVKSNQPIINASK
+164 SAVKSQQPIIKTSK
-178 QSVKDTAKAINKSSQ
+178 QSAKDTAKAINKSSQ
-193 IAKETAKQFAKG
+193 IAKETAKQSAKG

-226 LVNAIIAGGWVSVVI
+226 LVNAILAGGWVSVVI
-241 IILISLVA
+241 IILICLVA

-261 SETSQSGMNITSVI
+261 SKTSQSGMNITSVI

-326 EVATVDENKKS
+326 EIATVDENKKA

-353 ETRTETI
+353 ETRTETV
-360 TKESTDEQ
+360 TKESTDKQ
-368 GNKIE
+368 GNKVE

-379 KKYIVITLSG
+379 KKYLVITLSG
-389 KTAEDMSV
+389 KTAEDMST

-403 TQKKYLAELKSDKNN
+403 TQNKYLAELMSDKNN

-433 GSGIDIKDLDFSN
+433 GGSIDIKDLDFSN

-502 WAVSSDWSKI
+502 WAVSSDFSQI
-512 PVGATVYGYASNPYG
+512 PVGATVYGYSSSKYG

-546 IQSLESWVKTYK
+546 IQSLESWIKTYK

-563 WENGN
+563 WEN
-568 ILVNN
+568 
-573 TINKSRVDKHS
+573 TNKL
-584 AFCT
+584 